1 MKHYPL
7 RAPAR
12 KHELHDAAPLL
23 ADKIAERLNA
33 AAPRHPGHPRR
44 IRDGQPY
51 TVTRTATITLALA
64 LVDGML
70 RDGRIDAGDLLELV
84 GKS

>member
-1 MKHYPL
+1 MKHRHPL
-7 RAPAR
+7 RGPAR
-12 KHELHDAAPLL
+12 RHELHDAAPLL
-23 ADKIAERLNA
+23 ADTIAERLNA
-33 AAPRHPGHPRR
+33 AAPRHPGHPCRV
-44 IRDGQPY
+44 RDGQPY

-84 GKS
+84 G